1 MGGLHK
7 YRFYGLC
14 SLTGSY
20 VTYKGLRGRLSIGCE
35 ANSCISWWLL
45 GKIWYDTGYSYQ
57 HYSGLHG
64 IFVLNNILS
73 ATFKEGAS
81 HTKTQKNQTENIGSL
96 NSSFTAL
103 TRQDV
108 SSHYSVG
115 RERLASAG
123 SLDISSPFSICGHQC
138 SFNCKTFSIIQ
149 CLWEVSSDTLC
160 SLVTSLLAA
169 LFQKLSFLWEAT
181 SFLSRRV

>member
-1 MGGLHK
+1 M
-7 YRFYGLC
+7 
-14 SLTGSY
+14 
-20 VTYKGLRGRLSIGCE
+20 
-35 ANSCISWWLL
+35 
-45 GKIWYDTGYSYQ
+45 
-57 HYSGLHG
+57 
-64 IFVLNNILS
+64 
-73 ATFKEGAS
+73 S
-81 HTKTQKNQTENIGSL
+81 HTKAWEVGFPLGVKQTAVFHDGYWVRYDTTLDIVTNTTVVYMVFLYWTTSYQRHLRRGQVTQRHKKNQTENIGSL

-138 SFNCKTFSIIQ
+138 SFNYKTFSIIQ

-169 LFQKLSFLWEAT
+169 LFQKLSFLREAT